1 MRFEEELALLL
12 DIRKE
17 GIWIKSEQE
26 KEVTV
31 SILNVLKQEG
41 VDVVYDFEPS
51 SGVYK
56 IFNDDKNNVMGE
68 MAKISTDDSSSMVY
82 VLPTDEELMIAR
94 DTLFFLH
101 QNG

>member
-31 SILNVLKQEG
+31 SVLNVLKQEG
-41 VDVVYDFEPS
+41 VDVVYNFDLE
-51 SGVYK
+51 
-56 IFNDDKNNVMGE
+56 
-68 MAKISTDDSSSMVY
+68 
-82 VLPTDEELMIAR
+82 
-94 DTLFFLH
+94 
-101 QNG
+101 

>member
-56 IFNDDKNNVMGE
+56 IFNDDS
-68 MAKISTDDSSSMVY
+68 I
-82 VLPTDEELMIAR
+82 
-94 DTLFFLH
+94 
-101 QNG
+101 

>member
-41 VDVVYDFEPS
+41 VDVVGDFELS
-51 SGVYK
+51 
-56 IFNDDKNNVMGE
+56 
-68 MAKISTDDSSSMVY
+68 
-82 VLPTDEELMIAR
+82 
-94 DTLFFLH
+94 
-101 QNG
+101 

>member
-41 VDVVYDFEPS
+41 VDL
-51 SGVYK
+51 G
-56 IFNDDKNNVMGE
+56 GG
-68 MAKISTDDSSSMVY
+68 
-82 VLPTDEELMIAR
+82 R
-94 DTLFFLH
+94 DLT
-101 QNG
+101 

>member
-56 IFNDDKNNVMGE
+56 ISNDNFYKNSIN
-68 MAKISTDDSSSMVY
+68 
-82 VLPTDEELMIAR
+82 
-94 DTLFFLH
+94 
-101 QNG
+101 